1 MYNMYKYFLNP
12 RQLQRSFSHIGQK
25 FHNKGRMY
33 KKTNYNHRDFILNSF
48 GKTIIF
54 VGITGIIINSAD
66 KDTLAA
72 VVRAGQRR

>member
-1 MYNMYKYFLNP
+1 MYKYFLNP

-25 FHNKGRMY
+25 FHNRGRMASSP
-33 KKTNYNHRDFILNSF
+33 LF
-48 GKTIIF
+48 GKTILF

-72 VVRAGQRR
+72 VARAGQRR